1 MSGMKKLENF
11 FNLLQVLSYGKANA
25 KTAEQ
30 LSAFFEHKSLSDFK
44 RKLRLI
50 SQEARLQGH
59 WVIGDDN
66 GYYMALTKEEWQNYR
81 NKRFHAINTELQA
94 LASCDKISIK
104 DLIKNV
110 YAVSVDDNNY
120 NLF

>member
-1 MSGMKKLENF
+1 MTKLENF
-11 FNLLQVLSYGKANA
+11 YSLLQFLNYGKANA

-30 LSAFFEHKSLSDFK
+30 LSVFFEHKSLSDFK

-50 SQEARLQGH
+50 AQEARLQGH
-59 WVIGDDN
+59 WVIGDDS
-66 GYYMALTKEEWQNYR
+66 GYYMALTKEEWHNYR

-110 YAVSVDDNNY
+110 YAVSVDDKNY

>member
-1 MSGMKKLENF
+1 MKKLENF
-11 FNLLQVLSYGKANA
+11 FNLLEVLGFGRANA
-25 KTAEQ
+25 KTAEE
-30 LSAFFEHKSLSDFK
+30 LSKYFEYKNLSDFK
-44 RKLRLI
+44 RRLRLV

-59 WVIGDDN
+59 WVIGDDS
-66 GYYMALTKEEWQNYR
+66 GYYMALTKEEWQSYR

-94 LASCDKISIK
+94 LASCDKISVK

-110 YAVSVDDNNY
+110 YAVSVDDKNY

>member
-1 MSGMKKLENF
+1 MNKLENF
-11 FNLLQVLSYGKANA
+11 FQLLSTLKYGKDNA
-25 KTAEQ
+25 LTAEM
-30 LSAFFEHKSLSDFK
+30 LSNNFQTESISVFK
-44 RKLRLI
+44 RKLRQFA
-50 SQEARLQGH
+50 QEARLNGH
-59 WVIGDDN
+59 WVIGDDS
-66 GYYMALTKEEWQNYR
+66 GYYMALTKEEWHNYR

-110 YAVSVDDNNY
+110 YAVSVDDKNY